1 MIRFLIRAVQ
11 LPLALVVMFYEWG
24 WTSLSKVFAWL
35 ARRPLWGLLEAWI
48 KRLPPYA
55 ALLLF
60 LLPSLLLLP
69 VKLGAFWLAAHGQKM
84 VALVLLV
91 AAKIV
96 GTAVV
101 ARIFTLTQP
110 ALMQLAWFARFYN
123 WFKPWKDA
131 WMAVLRASAPWRA
144 LRQFRMRIRARWHI
158 WRIEIRAWWQGG
170 RK

>member
-1 MIRFLIRAVQ
+1 MIRLLIRALQ

-24 WTSLSKVFAWL
+24 WTSLSAVFKWL
-35 ARRPLWGLLEAWI
+35 ARRRLWALLEFWI
-48 KRLPPYA
+48 QRLPPYA

-69 VKLGAFWLAAHGQKM
+69 VKLGALWLAAHGQKV
-84 VALVLLV
+84 VAVVVLIV
-91 AAKIV
+91 AKIV

-110 ALMQLAWFARFYN
+110 ALMRLAWFARFYN

-131 WMAVLRASAPWRA
+131 WMATLRASAPWRA
-144 LRQFRMRIRARWHI
+144 LRKIRLRIRARLHD
-158 WRIEIRAWWQGG
+158 WRMEIRTWLQGG

>member
-1 MIRFLIRAVQ
+1 MIRFLIRALQ

-24 WTSLSKVFAWL
+24 WTSLSAVFKWL
-35 ARRPLWGLLEAWI
+35 ARRRLWALLEFWI
-48 KRLPPYA
+48 QRLPPYA

-69 VKLGAFWLAAHGQKM
+69 VKLGALWLAAHGQKV
-84 VALVLLV
+84 VAVVVLIV
-91 AAKIV
+91 AKIV

-110 ALMQLAWFARFYN
+110 ALMRLAWFARFYN

-131 WMAVLRASAPWRA
+131 WMATLRASAPWRA
-144 LRQFRMRIRARWHI
+144 LRKIRLRIRARLHD
-158 WRIEIRAWWQGG
+158 WRMEIRTWWQGG